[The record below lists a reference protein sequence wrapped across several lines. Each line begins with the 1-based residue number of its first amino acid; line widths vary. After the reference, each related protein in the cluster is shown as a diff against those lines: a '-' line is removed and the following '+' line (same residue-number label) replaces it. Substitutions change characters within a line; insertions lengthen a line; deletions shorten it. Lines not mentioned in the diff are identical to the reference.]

1 MGATSSEKSTVVP
14 LEENLKQNFYKHSRT
29 PLIGM
34 WLEKE

>member
-1 MGATSSEKSTVVP
+1 MGATSSEKTVP